1 MTKSEKTKKRV
12 AILYDWL
19 DNILF
24 ALIFVITL
32 LTFVFKTYTVNGSSM
47 EPTYYTGDFV
57 VAYDLF
63 YTPKQGD
70 AVVVDG
76 NNNLG
81 KPIIKRVVATEGQTV
96 IITEAGEITV
106 DGVVF
111 EHDGYNLDN
120 RRGNIT
126 YPCVVPDGHVFLMG
140 DNRAVSYDSRYD
152 TIGCVDVRS
161 IVGRAIYTL

>member
-1 MTKSEKTKKRV
+1 MTTGEKTKKRV
-12 AILYDWL
+12 AVLYDWL

-47 EPTYYTGDFV
+47 EPTYHTGDFV
-57 VAYDLF
+57 IAYDLF

-76 NNNLG
+76 SNNLG

-96 IITEAGEITV
+96 IIAEDGTITV
-106 DGVVF
+106 DGIVF
-111 EHDGYNLDN
+111 MYDGINPN
-120 RRGNIT
+120 NVRGNVT
-126 YPCVVPDGHVFLMG
+126 YPFTVPQGHVFLMG
-140 DNRAVSYDSRYD
+140 DNRSSSHDSRYD
-152 TIGCVDVRS
+152 TVGCVDERS
-161 IVGRAIYTL
+161 IVGKAIYTL